1 MKQAYLQAIRSLT
14 FRELPTPEPGP
25 GEVLVRVHAALTCG
39 TDLKTFRRGHAKLP
53 VPGPLGHE
61 AAGTV
66 AAVGAGVERFQPG
79 DAVMWVPTAPCGA
92 CPACQE
98 ELYNHCQHLFDH
110 IALGAYADHVL
121 LPARVAGRHLFRKP
135 DHLSFMEAALLEPL
149 ACIVRGW
156 RRLGDANSV
165 VIIGVGAIGLLHVA
179 VGKALGCPD
188 VTVIGG
194 RQSGLELAQRL
205 GADRV
210 IQGHLPAAADQLPKG
225 FAAPEA
231 VIECTGQPAVWEQ
244 APALVRTGGRVL
256 LFGGL
261 TGDAQVSF
269 SARRI
274 HYDEVTLL
282 GSFHFTP
289 DDVSEAYRL
298 LTQGNLGL
306 GALITG
312 VRPLSELPQVF
323 ADLEQG
329 RGVKFAMIP
338 EGVDPWETR

>member
-1 MKQAYLQAIRSLT
+1 MKQAYLAGIRSLT
-14 FRELPTPEPGP
+14 FRELPKPAPGP
-25 GEVLVRVHAALTCG
+25 GQVLVRICAALTCG
-39 TDLKTFRRGHAKLP
+39 TDLKTYRRGHAKLP

-61 AAGTV
+61 ASGV
-66 AAVGAGVERFQPG
+66 VEAVGEGVTGFRPG

-92 CPACQE
+92 CDACAL
-98 ELYNHCQHLFDH
+98 ELYNHCRHLFDG
-110 IALGAYADHVL
+110 IALGAYADYLL
-121 LPARVAGRHLFRKP
+121 LPERVVARHLFRKP

-156 RRLGDANSV
+156 RRLGQAQSV
-165 VIIGVGAIGLLHVA
+165 AIIGVGAIGLLHVA
-179 VGKALGCPD
+179 VAKALGCPD

-194 RQSGLELAQRL
+194 RPSGLELAQRL

-210 IQGHLPAAADQLPKG
+210 IQGHLPAAAQQLPTG

-231 VIECTGQPAVWEQ
+231 VIECTGQAEVWAQ
-244 APALVRTGGRVL
+244 APALVRPGGRVL

-261 TGDAQVSF
+261 AGDAAVSF

-289 DDVSEAYRL
+289 ADVTEAYRL
-298 LTQGNLGL
+298 LTEGAMGL
-306 GALITG
+306 GQLITG
-312 VRPLSELPQVF
+312 VRPLAELQQVF
-323 ADLEQG
+323 DDLEQG
-329 RGVKFAMIP
+329 RGVKYALIP
-338 EGVDPWETR
+338 EGVDG

>member
-1 MKQAYLQAIRSLT
+1 MRQAYLEAVRSLR
-14 FRELPTPEPGP
+14 FRELPDPTPGP
-25 GEVLVRVHAALTCG
+25 GEVLVRIHTALTCG
-39 TDLKTFRRGHAKLP
+39 TDLKTYRRGHAKLP

-61 AAGTV
+61 ASGWV
-66 AAVGAGVERFQPG
+66 AAVGPGVSGFQPG
-79 DAVMWVPTAPCGA
+79 DPVMWVPTAPCGTCAA
-92 CPACQE
+92 CAL
-98 ELYNHCQHLFDH
+98 ELYNHCEHLFDG
-110 IALGAYADHVL
+110 IALGAYADCLL
-121 LPARVAGRHLFRKP
+121 LPSRVVRRHLFRKP

-156 RRLGDANSV
+156 RRLGEAKSV

-179 VGKALGCPD
+179 VAKALGCPD

-194 RQSGLELAQRL
+194 RPSGAELAQRL

-210 IQGHLPAAADQLPKG
+210 IRGHLPAAAEQLPRG

-231 VIECTGQPAVWEQ
+231 VIECTGQPDVWAQ
-244 APALVRTGGRVL
+244 APALVRPGGRAL

-261 TGDAQVSF
+261 AGDAQVSF

-289 DDVSEAYRL
+289 ADVAEAYRL
-298 LTQGNLGL
+298 LTEGDLRLAQ
-306 GALITG
+306 LITG
-312 VRPLSELPQVF
+312 VRPLAELPQVF
-323 ADLEQG
+323 QDLEQG
-329 RGVKFAMIP
+329 RGVKYALVP
-338 EGVDPWETR
+338 EGVNPWETR